1 MCAEAI
7 IYLLLYNV
15 HDCTFKE
22 TKPSNDSAICNNI
35 LNYYN
40 ILSFDEFTINDKLV
54 LETKES
60 LLIKRDIAV
69 LNKSITSAKLFLFNS
84 FFLTAI

>member
-22 TKPSNDSAICNNI
+22 TKPSKDSAICDNI
-35 LNYYN
+35 LNCYN
-40 ILSFDEFTINDKLV
+40 IPSFDEFTINDKFV

-60 LLIKRDIAV
+60 EI
-69 LNKSITSAKLFLFNS
+69 
-84 FFLTAI
+84 